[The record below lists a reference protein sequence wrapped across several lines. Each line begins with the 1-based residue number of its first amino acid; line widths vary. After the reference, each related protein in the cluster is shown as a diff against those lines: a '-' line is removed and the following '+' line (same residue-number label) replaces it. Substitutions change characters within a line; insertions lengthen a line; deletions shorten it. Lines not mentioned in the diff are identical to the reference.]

1 MDAPPGLG
9 FGAEIIQN
17 TTGNLFSESYKFQT
31 LFKRNLE
38 ELYYAV
44 VHSDSEFSVQCIFR
58 WVGKGEYWEKFL
70 FHRNKNTIV
79 EVLQLCWNY
88 TMVFEKRNEKLNKNR
103 EKLQVFKLLSFFEM
117 EIFIYLFL
125 NGRSFLGIQVFP
137 RYFDNKKQLE

>member
-38 ELYYAV
+38 ELYYAA

-58 WVGKGEYWEKFL
+58 
-70 FHRNKNTIV
+70 
-79 EVLQLCWNY
+79 
-88 TMVFEKRNEKLNKNR
+88 
-103 EKLQVFKLLSFFEM
+103 
-117 EIFIYLFL
+117 
-125 NGRSFLGIQVFP
+125 
-137 RYFDNKKQLE
+137 